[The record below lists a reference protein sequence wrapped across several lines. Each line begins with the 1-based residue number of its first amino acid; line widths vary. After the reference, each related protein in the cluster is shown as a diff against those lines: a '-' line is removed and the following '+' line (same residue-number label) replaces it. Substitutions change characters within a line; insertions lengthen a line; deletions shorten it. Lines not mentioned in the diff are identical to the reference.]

1 MRTGEKSQ
9 KQVNSIDIAKV
20 SKKISIITSNLYA
33 DIWFMKVLILAGKD
47 RNVNK
52 IELLCTKNDVEPSV
66 YGEYNKIKK
75 GLTSSLEQN
84 DLILIVW
91 DKNSRNNY
99 EVIFSIGYCIGHGK
113 PFVIFTKISG
123 QDTPSCNGNAIVI
136 SDNNELRNYILEEKE
151 RNNAQ
156 CSVNEA
162 KEKIL
167 NMGLE
172 LTVRDLVEAVSE
184 GENIALGEFLKAGFS
199 VDSYNKNSVSLLNIA
214 IRSGHINIAD
224 MLINKGADINT
235 ISGDRGN
242 TPLMDAAA
250 EADIEILNKII
261 DAGAVLNIKSKSGQ
275 TALILAIGRHA
286 EDAAIA
292 LISAGADINIK
303 DDLGM
308 TAKKYAEL
316 FKMERVLE
324 LINKGIE

>member
-1 MRTGEKSQ
+1 
-9 KQVNSIDIAKV
+9 
-20 SKKISIITSNLYA
+20 
-33 DIWFMKVLILAGKD
+33 MKVLILAGKD

-52 IELLCTKNDVEPSV
+52 IELLCTKNGAEPSV
-66 YGEYNKIKK
+66 YGQYNKIKK

-99 EVIFSIGYCIGHGK
+99 EVIFSTGYCIGHDK
-113 PFVIFTKISG
+113 PFVIYTKISG
-123 QDTPSCNGNAIVI
+123 QNTPSCNGNAIVI

-151 RNNAQ
+151 RYIAQ
-156 CSVNEA
+156 KIVNDA

-172 LTVRDLVEAVSE
+172 LSVRDLVEAVSE
-184 GENIALGEFLKAGFS
+184 GEIIALGEFLRAGFS
-199 VDSYNKNSVSLLNIA
+199 VDSYDKNSVSLLNIA
-214 IRSGHINIAD
+214 IRSGHINIAAI
-224 MLINKGADINT
+224 LIDNGADINT

-250 EADIEILNKII
+250 EADIEILNKLI
-261 DAGAVLNIKSKSGQ
+261 DAGAKLNLKSKSGQ
-275 TALILAIGRHA
+275 TALVLAVGRQA

-292 LISAGADINIK
+292 LIASGADINIK

-316 FKMERVLE
+316 LKMERVLE
-324 LINKGIE
+324 LLNKGSE